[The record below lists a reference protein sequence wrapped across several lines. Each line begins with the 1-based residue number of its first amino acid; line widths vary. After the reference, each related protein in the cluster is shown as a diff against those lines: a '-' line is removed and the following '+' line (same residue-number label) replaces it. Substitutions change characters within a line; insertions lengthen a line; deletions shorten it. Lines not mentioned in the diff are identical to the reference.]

1 MQQNRLG
8 TALDN
13 LVDMLFLEHRFSV
26 NDHVVTFDRNHLA
39 RILVHEILDPGRKNP
54 GGQLAADGLLQSG
67 FGHFHFV
74 REIENLEDLL
84 IGFETDGTQ
93 QGRNGQLFLRSMYAY
108 ITLLMSVAN
117 SIHDPLN
124 GMIRAE

>member
-54 GGQLAADGLLQSG
+54 GGQLAPDGLLQSG

-93 QGRNGQLFLRSMYAY
+93 QGRNGQLFLTVDVRVHHVVDVGSELDPRSLERDD
-108 ITLLMSVAN
+108 TS
-117 SIHDPLN
+117 
-124 GMIRAE
+124 

>member
-1 MQQNRLG
+1 
-8 TALDN
+8 
-13 LVDMLFLEHRFSV
+13 MLFLEHRFSV

-93 QGRNGQLFLRSMYAY
+93 SRVVTGNFFLRSMYAY